1 MGICPLYIEKRFT
14 WHTFNGYTCNN
25 MKNFTSNSQKI
36 GELGED
42 VACNFLIKNGFAVLE
57 RNYTKKWGEIDIV
70 AEKNNKRYFIE
81 VKSKSVAS
89 LDFVRDETNRPEENM
104 HIWKMKRLRRV
115 VETYLISKRLGD
127 IEWQFDLLVIYLDI
141 EKRLARVKVV
151 DNIIL

>member
-1 MGICPLYIEKRFT
+1 
-14 WHTFNGYTCNN
+14 

-42 VACNFLIKNGFAVLE
+42 VACKFLEKNGFSILE
-57 RNYTKKWGEIDIV
+57 RNYTKKWGEIDII
-70 AEKNNKRYFIE
+70 AEKKSKRYFIE
-81 VKSKSVAS
+81 VKSKSVS
-89 LDFVRDETNRPEENM
+89 DLDFVLPNKSGEQTSEASRPEENM

-115 VETYLISKRLGD
+115 VETYLISKRLGS
-127 IEWQFDLLVIYLDI
+127 IEWQFDLLVVYLYL